1 MTLPPTWRWRVPDD
15 EAAGRRGPCVIVDI
29 DGVLANGDHR
39 QHLVRA
45 KRWDEFFD
53 AANRDLPIAE
63 TAVLLR
69 LLDQDLVVVL
79 MTGRPRRTREATI
92 AWLAEHGYRWD
103 LLVMKED
110 DDLRKT
116 HHAKRE
122 AVAALRDLGF
132 TPVLALDDEPGNV
145 TMYREEA
152 VPCLYIHSGYYE

>member
-1 MTLPPTWRWRVPDD
+1 MSLPPTWRWRVPED
-15 EAAGRRGPCVIVDI
+15 ESRERCGPCAIVDI

-45 KRWDEFFD
+45 KRWREFFD
-53 AANRDLPIAE
+53 AAHQDLPIAE

-79 MTGRPRRTREATI
+79 MTGRPLRTRDATI

-110 DDLRKT
+110 ADRRRT

-122 AVAALRDLGF
+122 AVATLRDRGL

-145 TMYREEA
+145 AMYRQEDI
-152 VPCLYIHSGYYE
+152 PCLYIHSGYYD

>member
-1 MTLPPTWRWRVPDD
+1 MSIPAVWQWRAPED
-15 EAAGRRGPCVIVDI
+15 ESRERPGPCVIVDI

-45 KRWDEFFD
+45 KRWEEFFD

-79 MTGRPRRTREATI
+79 MTGRPLRTREATTS
-92 AWLAEHGYRWD
+92 WLAEHGYRWD
-103 LLVMKED
+103 LLVMKDD

-122 AVAALRDLGF
+122 AVAALRHLGF

-152 VPCLYIHSGYYE
+152 VPCLYIHSGYYD